1 MKKFVEVSTGT
12 TRTPGLDGEVGF
24 NVIRVAEAV
33 DGDVLTLCQE
43 PGGYSVAIEGATVNV
58 WEGLDEAR
66 ATEMFESML
75 K

>member
-12 TRTPGLDGEVGF
+12 SDLSGEVGF
-24 NVIRVAEAV
+24 DVIRVAEAA